1 MKEYR
6 EEIVNAIFTN
16 YIVVYEIDLDKD
28 LISLVYKDEGEDL
41 NNFLDEGR
49 YSLINSKYAI
59 NQIEKEYSR
68 EFERR
73 GAIDNL
79 RRELK
84 EKISFKFSFAGYD
97 GKVRTVEYRRVEALD
112 NDDIGKVLM
121 SFCRLEDDRA
131 SAFKLKKERQ
141 KHRDLLEEE
150 LNKIKEISQSK
161 SRFLSNMS
169 HDLRT
174 PISSMMGYINL
185 ANMHL
190 DNRELVEDYLK
201 KISTNCDQLL
211 GIIDD
216 VLSISQIES
225 GRVTVDEQKFSI
237 NEVVD
242 EIVSLITPLAN
253 KKEQELIVEKSYEN
267 DEVLMDKIK
276 VEKILINVLNNAI
289 KYTHRCGKII
299 FRILAKGDVADG
311 NLGYRFEIEDNG
323 VGIDKSFLERIFEPF
338 ERENDREIAQ
348 IQGTGLGLSITKEI
362 IKVLDGKIDIQSV
375 KYEGTKVVIDLSF
388 KPFRQDILARYEDFN
403 IRNLRRAEDIA
414 NQRTFN
420 KKRFLIVDDNE
431 ANLEILSTFLQDLGA
446 TIDIAT
452 NGMDAIKII
461 SDSDIYQYNA
471 VLMDIKMPILDGDE
485 ATKEIRKLDNRTI
498 ASIPIIGISAN
509 VYPKDKERAMDAG
522 MDAYIVKPVNVDEL
536 LRVLK
541 DIML

>member
-1 MKEYR
+1 MG
-6 EEIVNAIFTN
+6 I
-16 YIVVYEIDLDKD
+16 
-28 LISLVYKDEGEDL
+28 
-41 NNFLDEGR
+41 
-49 YSLINSKYAI
+49 
-59 NQIEKEYSR
+59 
-68 EFERR
+68 
-73 GAIDNL
+73 
-79 RRELK
+79 
-84 EKISFKFSFAGYD
+84 
-97 GKVRTVEYRRVEALD
+97 
-112 NDDIGKVLM
+112 
-121 SFCRLEDDRA
+121 
-131 SAFKLKKERQ
+131 
-141 KHRDLLEEE
+141 
-150 LNKIKEISQSK
+150 
-161 SRFLSNMS
+161 S